1 MKIQESFFVFR
12 GLGQSIKINARQAIE
27 KGLLQ
32 TEAETLDAST
42 IAGLPAINVQ
52 GKILSQMPP
61 QALAAVIAGAAFD
74 PQLHEGY
81 SYTQELSGQV
91 KSWCVIDGQLVSER
105 GEAVPLPG
113 FIVDPLVLIFNLTN
127 LVNRPELWVLAG
139 SKLYVASVAGAGEN
153 QVVLS
158 VHNRKISIQVDSQG
172 LVLAKLR
179 ILPLLEFA
187 LQRLP

>member
-74 PQLHEGY
+74 PQLYEGY
-81 SYTQELSGQV
+81 SYTEELSGKV